1 MPSSTPGIK
10 PKSSTLQV
18 NSLPSEPAG
27 YIKVKKKKK
36 SKGKRKSFRHLFIFI
51 IEVLLSD
58 GEHEII

>member
-18 NSLPSEPAG
+18 NSLPSEPVG
-27 YIKVKKKKK
+27 YIKVKKKK